1 MSEPRLQHTS
11 EELRAIADLLDLL
24 NRFQEHPNHQIA
36 LEGKL
41 DVYWVDLKMG
51 EVRKDYDHYDYYPV
65 AEKRDE
71 VTE

>member
-1 MSEPRLQHTS
+1 VSEPRFQHTS
-11 EELRAIADLLDLL
+11 EELRAIADLLDSL
-24 NRFQEHPNHQIA
+24 NRSQEHPNHDIS

-41 DVYWVDLKMG
+41 DVYWSDLKMG
-51 EVRKDYDHYDYYPV
+51 EVRKNYDHYDYYPV